1 MLSAA
6 ESWWS
11 LVLMLRAV
19 GFVCRVCTHA
29 VNGCA
34 FVLIV
39 VHCYVVSL
47 CRVVRAVVLHIV
59 DLVDL
64 SWCEQQLAVLCGAF
78 LVWHGASS
86 SR

>member
-1 MLSAA
+1 
-6 ESWWS
+6 
-11 LVLMLRAV
+11 MLRAV

-64 SWCEQQLAVLCGAF
+64 SSRVSNSWLCC
-78 LVWHGASS
+78 VVHS
-86 SR
+86 

>member
-1 MLSAA
+1 
-6 ESWWS
+6 
-11 LVLMLRAV
+11 MLRAV

-47 CRVVRAVVLHIV
+47 CRVVRAVDCRFSRPVVVWATAGCAVWCI
-59 DLVDL
+59 L
-64 SWCEQQLAVLCGAF
+64 SLAWGQQLAVVCG
-78 LVWHGASS
+78 VWCVAELID
-86 SR
+86 

>member
-1 MLSAA
+1 
-6 ESWWS
+6 
-11 LVLMLRAV
+11 MLRAV

-39 VHCYVVSL
+39 VRCYVVSL

-64 SWCEQQLAVLCGAF
+64 SSRVSNSWLCG
-78 LVWHGASS
+78 VVHS
-86 SR
+86 